1 MSYYTSELPRTR
13 GNLIVVSGPSGSGK
27 NSILALVRQSLP
39 GLTYSVSAT
48 TRSPRK
54 GEVDGVHYFFL
65 DRDEFASRLGSGGFL
80 EHAEFCGNMYGTPRA
95 FVEEKL
101 AAGQDVI
108 MDIEI
113 RGADQVR
120 ESMPDAVFIFLMPP
134 SLEELRSRIERRG
147 SEPADVIDQRLN
159 KAMVEIPEVFR
170 YDYVV
175 LNQNLEEAAARVR
188 SIILAERS
196 RVAKCD
202 CEGFIRSFPR
212 KKD

>member
-120 ESMPDAVFIFLMPP
+120 ESMPGAVFIFLMPP